1 MTERAETRKDSPS
14 PFWLR
19 TIRVVLVV
27 LGVLGFGLLVLSI
40 LGLLGQFST
49 PAGPVGQH
57 LSAADFA
64 SSAVAGATLMLA
76 IFTAY
81 LAIETRASV
90 AATRRE
96 AAIAEAT
103 LIVAQDQAKASADLV
118 AEARVD
124 RDLNWRPYL
133 VAVGSF
139 PDSPNS
145 DDIVILRNIGT
156 GPAFNA
162 VYARH
167 TDQETVQRVPGATWR
182 ATARSMVHTVPSMS
196 ETEKFRASMS
206 AATPVPF
213 ILFEDR
219 DGKLWGQHVA
229 LFYQDLLGKRAY
241 RLLPPRAMPD
251 VWSPGDKVDEWVAWY
266 FGWINLQIPNRD
278 DPPTPSPSR
287 IPG

>member
-1 MTERAETRKDSPS
+1 M
-14 PFWLR
+14 R
-19 TIRVVLVV
+19 TIRVALVV
-27 LGVLGFGLLVLSI
+27 LGLLGFALLVLSI

-49 PAGPVGQH
+49 PTGPVRQH

-76 IFTAY
+76 VFTAY

-103 LIVAQDQAKASADLV
+103 LIVAKDQAKASADLV
-118 AEARVD
+118 TEARVD

-133 VAVGSF
+133 VAIGSF
-139 PDSPNS
+139 PDSPDS
-145 DDIVILRNIGT
+145 ADAVVLRNIGT

-167 TDQETVQRVPGATWR
+167 IDQVVVQRVSVPAWR
-182 ATARSMVHTVPSMS
+182 VTARGIVQTVPSMS
-196 ETEKFRASMS
+196 DTTQFIATMS

-213 ILFEDR
+213 ILFQDR
-219 DGKLWGQHVA
+219 DGKMWGQHVTV
-229 LFYQDLLGKRAY
+229 FFQDLLGKRAY

-251 VWSPGDKVDEWVAWY
+251 VWSPGEKVDEWVAWY
-266 FGWINLQIPNRD
+266 FGWINLQIPTRD
-278 DPPTPSPSR
+278 EPTAPSPSR